1 MSRQLGYACAEIYV
15 VTDIAAA
22 RDLGPELVFANK
34 HFVHLKLDPT
44 HLHYPGWEICKK
56 AKSRHTTYV
65 AGLKRTQKDIAQRG
79 NLNTMGSNND
89 RRLK

>member
-1 MSRQLGYACAEIYV
+1 MVLNLDPGMGTILSRGVSRQLGYACAEIYV

-44 HLHYPGWEICKK
+44 HLHYP
-56 AKSRHTTYV
+56 A
-65 AGLKRTQKDIAQRG
+65 
-79 NLNTMGSNND
+79 
-89 RRLK
+89 